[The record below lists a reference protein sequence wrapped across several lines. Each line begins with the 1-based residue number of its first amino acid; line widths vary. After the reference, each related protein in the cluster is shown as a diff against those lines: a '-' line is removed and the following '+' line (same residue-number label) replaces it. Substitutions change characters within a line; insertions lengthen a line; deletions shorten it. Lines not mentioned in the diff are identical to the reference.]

1 MYKKILTIFALA
13 ASLLA
18 CNKVEN
24 EVVAPENGAK
34 TLTITATLGDPATR
48 LSYSEAT
55 DGSYKARFNNDDV
68 VWAYF
73 AKADNSVAGPVTKLA
88 IDPKSISFDGKTACF
103 RQPAVSIPEGSTK
116 IIAYLANTANTT
128 NFDGGDDIVSDIS
141 SQANLTAA
149 LNNQVIYGAVDFKDL
164 TSTNPDALAASIP
177 FSYKTSLLKFSLAL
191 PEGTE
196 VDPKAA
202 VSVTLANGKIHNKLH
217 ISGGVLGAKSEE
229 GELKLGAT
237 VANGMVSAA
246 AAVWA
251 ADDLNSK
258 IFVNIG
264 EDTFIADFKPAA
276 SIVAGKV
283 YTVERTLA
291 VSAKPV
297 KMWANDDAASV
308 DFKYS
313 GGEDLTNDWL
323 SCKAGKISWTANTTG
338 APRTAKLT
346 FKNGSSFEMWQ
357 ADPKD
362 LVATFAGAYTLTGD
376 VRTPTKGGAATQATT
391 DNQDGVK
398 YGTLGGVTKGSWYD
412 QAWIADGKGDSI
424 DITLEAAEG
433 EHVMCAKGIYE
444 NLVMPVDLLIDYEKQ
459 TFGMNFVI
467 ENKAYLITSGMY
479 KDLGQY
485 AAFATELMEGSN
497 WCLGFG
503 NGGAFN
509 YYGSVDLSTGN
520 IVVKFA
526 KGQKCTAF
534 NTYNVVGILV
544 NRYASESTAG
554 TALIRSQKSAYAFKN
569 LKLSGA
575 AYARV
580 IQNDFTITKK

>member
-34 TLTITATLGDPATR
+34 TLTITATIGDPDTR

-55 DGSYKARFNNDDV
+55 DGSYKARFNENDV

-229 GELKLGAT
+229 GDLNLGAT
-237 VANGMVSAA
+237 VANGVVTAY

-258 IFVNIG
+258 IFVTI
-264 EDTFIADFKPAA
+264 DKDSFLADFKPSATIA
-276 SIVAGKV
+276 AGKA
-283 YTVERTLA
+283 YTVERA
-291 VSAKPV
+291 VTKVSMETKWIADEAGSVEFP
-297 KMWANDDAASV
+297 NGGAAAV
-308 DFKYS
+308 TEGF
-313 GGEDLTNDWL
+313 L
-323 SCKAGKISWTANTTG
+323 SYADGKISWTKNETG
-338 APRTAKLT
+338 KPRSAKIV
-346 FKNGSSFEMWQ
+346 FANGSTFEALQIGPADFKGAWTFTTKVFAQAGSFVP
-357 ADPKD
+357 AKDPYTFGD
-362 LVATFAGAYTLTGD
+362 VTLGEPRNTEALVAPDGKTYT
-376 VRTPTKGGAATQATT
+376 
-391 DNQDGVK
+391 NNIGVK
-398 YGTLGGVTKGSWYD
+398 GFFFDTVLD
-412 QAWIADGKGDSI
+412 ACLD
-424 DITLEAAEG
+424 
-433 EHVMCAKGIYE
+433 
-444 NLVMPVDLLIDYEKQ
+444 IDYEAKTLRMGLFLDTRDGIGQ
-459 TFGMNFVI
+459 QVNGKYATYFPGLATKSATAWGKPWLYT
-467 ENKAYLITSGMY
+467 ET
-479 KDLGQY
+479 DLGDPDYVWMWFKISEDFNTIIYQNRTTADVELQTLTQY
-485 AAFATELMEGSN
+485 GSTIN
-497 WCLGFG
+497 QICGFG
-503 NGGAFN
+503 VVLSNTNAFN
-509 YYGSVDLSTGN
+509 HST
-520 IVVKFA
+520 
-526 KGQKCTAF
+526 
-534 NTYNVVGILV
+534 V
-544 NRYASESTAG
+544 N
-554 TALIRSQKSAYAFKN
+554 AYANFFQCNPVKET
-569 LKLSGA
+569 GEF
-575 AYARV
+575 
-580 IQNDFTITKK
+580 FTRK

>member
-55 DGSYKARFNNDDV
+55 DGSYKARFNNEDV

-103 RQPAVSIPEGSTK
+103 RQPLVTIPEGASK

-164 TSTNPDALAASIP
+164 TSTDPDALAASIP

-258 IFVNIG
+258 ILVNIG

-283 YTVERTLA
+283 YTVERA
-291 VSAKPV
+291 VTKVSMETKWIADEAGSVEFPDGGSAAV
-297 KMWANDDAASV
+297 TEG
-308 DFKYS
+308 F
-313 GGEDLTNDWL
+313 L
-323 SCKAGKISWTANTTG
+323 SYADGKISWTKNETG
-338 APRTAKLT
+338 KPRSAKLV
-346 FKNGSSFEMWQ
+346 FANGSTFEALQIGPADFKGAWTFTTKVFAQAGSFVP
-357 ADPKD
+357 AKDPYTFGD
-362 LVATFAGAYTLTGD
+362 VTLGEPRNTEALVAPDGKTYT
-376 VRTPTKGGAATQATT
+376 
-391 DNQDGVK
+391 NNIGVK
-398 YGTLGGVTKGSWYD
+398 GLFFDTVLD
-412 QAWIADGKGDSI
+412 ACLD
-424 DITLEAAEG
+424 
-433 EHVMCAKGIYE
+433 
-444 NLVMPVDLLIDYEKQ
+444 IDYEAK
-459 TFGMNFVI
+459 TLRMGLFLDTRDGI
-467 ENKAYLITSGMY
+467 
-479 KDLGQY
+479 GQQVNGKY
-485 AAFATELMEGSN
+485 ATYFPGLATKSATAWGKPWLYTETELGDPDYVWMWFKISEDFNTIIYQNRTTADVELQTLTQYGSTIN
-497 WCLGFG
+497 QICGFG
-503 NGGAFN
+503 VVLSNTNAFN
-509 YYGSVDLSTGN
+509 HST
-520 IVVKFA
+520 
-526 KGQKCTAF
+526 
-534 NTYNVVGILV
+534 V
-544 NRYASESTAG
+544 N
-554 TALIRSQKSAYAFKN
+554 AYANFFQCNPVKET
-569 LKLSGA
+569 GEF
-575 AYARV
+575 
-580 IQNDFTITKK
+580 FTRK

>member
-164 TSTNPDALAASIP
+164 TSTDPDALAASIP

-283 YTVERTLA
+283 YTVERA
-291 VSAKPV
+291 VTKVSMETKWIADEAGSVEFP
-297 KMWANDDAASV
+297 NGGAAAV
-308 DFKYS
+308 TEGF
-313 GGEDLTNDWL
+313 L
-323 SCKAGKISWTANTTG
+323 SYADGKISWTKNETG
-338 APRTAKLT
+338 KPRSAKIV
-346 FKNGSSFEMWQ
+346 FANGSTFEALQIGPADFKGAWTFTTKVFAQAGSFVP
-357 ADPKD
+357 AKDPYTFGD
-362 LVATFAGAYTLTGD
+362 VTLGEPRNTEALVASDGKTYT
-376 VRTPTKGGAATQATT
+376 
-391 DNQDGVK
+391 NNIGVK
-398 YGTLGGVTKGSWYD
+398 GLFFDTVLD
-412 QAWIADGKGDSI
+412 ACLD
-424 DITLEAAEG
+424 
-433 EHVMCAKGIYE
+433 
-444 NLVMPVDLLIDYEKQ
+444 IDYEAK
-459 TFGMNFVI
+459 TLRMGLFLDTRDGI
-467 ENKAYLITSGMY
+467 
-479 KDLGQY
+479 GQQVNGKY
-485 AAFATELMEGSN
+485 ATYFPGLATKSATAWGKPWLYTETELGDPDYVWMWFKISEDFNTIIYQNRTTADVELQTLTQYSDATMN
-497 WCLGFG
+497 LICGFG
-503 NGGAFN
+503 VVLSNTNAFN
-509 YYGSVDLSTGN
+509 HST
-520 IVVKFA
+520 
-526 KGQKCTAF
+526 
-534 NTYNVVGILV
+534 V
-544 NRYASESTAG
+544 N
-554 TALIRSQKSAYAFKN
+554 AYANFFQCNPVKET
-569 LKLSGA
+569 GEF
-575 AYARV
+575 
-580 IQNDFTITKK
+580 FTRK

>member
-202 VSVTLANGKIHNKLH
+202 VSVTLANGKMHNKLH

-229 GELKLGAT
+229 GDLNLGAT
-237 VANGMVSAA
+237 VANGVVTAY

-258 IFVNIG
+258 IFVTI
-264 EDTFIADFKPAA
+264 DKDSFLADFKPSATIA
-276 SIVAGKV
+276 AGKA
-283 YTVERTLA
+283 YTVERA
-291 VSAKPV
+291 VTKVSMETKWIADEAGSVEFP
-297 KMWANDDAASV
+297 NGGAAAV
-308 DFKYS
+308 TEGF
-313 GGEDLTNDWL
+313 L
-323 SCKAGKISWTANTTG
+323 SYADGKISWTKNETG
-338 APRTAKLT
+338 KPRSAKLV
-346 FKNGSSFEMWQ
+346 FANGSTFEALQIGPADFKGAWTFTTKVFAQAGSFVP
-357 ADPKD
+357 AKDPYTFGD
-362 LVATFAGAYTLTGD
+362 VTLGEPRNTEALVAPDGKTYT
-376 VRTPTKGGAATQATT
+376 
-391 DNQDGVK
+391 NNIGVK
-398 YGTLGGVTKGSWYD
+398 GLFFDTVLD
-412 QAWIADGKGDSI
+412 ACLD
-424 DITLEAAEG
+424 
-433 EHVMCAKGIYE
+433 
-444 NLVMPVDLLIDYEKQ
+444 IDYEAKTLRMGLFLDTRDGIGQ
-459 TFGMNFVI
+459 QVNGKYATYFPGLATKSATAWGKPWLYT
-467 ENKAYLITSGMY
+467 ET
-479 KDLGQY
+479 DLGDPDYVWMWFKISEDFNTIIYQNRTTADVELQTLTQY
-485 AAFATELMEGSN
+485 GSTIN
-497 WCLGFG
+497 QICGFG
-503 NGGAFN
+503 VVLSNTNAFN
-509 YYGSVDLSTGN
+509 HST
-520 IVVKFA
+520 
-526 KGQKCTAF
+526 
-534 NTYNVVGILV
+534 V
-544 NRYASESTAG
+544 N
-554 TALIRSQKSAYAFKN
+554 AYANFFQCNPVKET
-569 LKLSGA
+569 GEF
-575 AYARV
+575 
-580 IQNDFTITKK
+580 FTRK

>member
-164 TSTNPDALAASIP
+164 TSTDPDALAASIP

-202 VSVTLANGKIHNKLH
+202 VSVNLTSGKIHNKLH

-229 GELKLGAT
+229 GDLNLGAT
-237 VANGMVSAA
+237 VANGVVTAY

-258 IFVNIG
+258 IFVTI
-264 EDTFIADFKPAA
+264 DKDSFLADFKPSATIA
-276 SIVAGKV
+276 AGKA
-283 YTVERTLA
+283 YTVERSVTKVSMETKWIADEAGSVEFPNGGAAA
-291 VSAKPV
+291 VTEG
-297 KMWANDDAASV
+297 
-308 DFKYS
+308 F
-313 GGEDLTNDWL
+313 L
-323 SCKAGKISWTANTTG
+323 SYADGKISWTKNETG
-338 APRTAKLT
+338 KPRSAKLV
-346 FKNGSSFEMWQ
+346 FANGSTFEALQIGPADFKGAWTFTTKVFAQAGSFVPTK
-357 ADPKD
+357 DPYTFGD
-362 LVATFAGAYTLTGD
+362 VTLGEPRNTEALVAPDGKTYT
-376 VRTPTKGGAATQATT
+376 
-391 DNQDGVK
+391 NNIGVK
-398 YGTLGGVTKGSWYD
+398 GLFFDTVLD
-412 QAWIADGKGDSI
+412 ACLD
-424 DITLEAAEG
+424 
-433 EHVMCAKGIYE
+433 
-444 NLVMPVDLLIDYEKQ
+444 IDYEAKTLRMGLFLDTRDGIGQ
-459 TFGMNFVI
+459 QVNGKYATYFPGLATKSATAWGKPWLYT
-467 ENKAYLITSGMY
+467 ET
-479 KDLGQY
+479 DLGDPDYVWMWFKISEDFNTIIYQNRTTADVELQTLTQY
-485 AAFATELMEGSN
+485 GSTIN
-497 WCLGFG
+497 QICGFG
-503 NGGAFN
+503 VVLSNTNAFN
-509 YYGSVDLSTGN
+509 HST
-520 IVVKFA
+520 
-526 KGQKCTAF
+526 
-534 NTYNVVGILV
+534 V
-544 NRYASESTAG
+544 N
-554 TALIRSQKSAYAFKN
+554 AYANFFQCNPVKET
-569 LKLSGA
+569 GEF
-575 AYARV
+575 
-580 IQNDFTITKK
+580 FTRK

>member
-55 DGSYKARFNNDDV
+55 DGSYKARFNNEDV

-103 RQPAVSIPEGSTK
+103 RQPLVTIPEGASK

-164 TSTNPDALAASIP
+164 TSTDPDALAASIP

-202 VSVTLANGKIHNKLH
+202 VSVNLTSGKIHNKLH

-229 GELKLGAT
+229 GDLNLGAT
-237 VANGMVSAA
+237 VANGVVTAY

-258 IFVNIG
+258 IFVTI
-264 EDTFIADFKPAA
+264 DKDSFLADFKPSATIA
-276 SIVAGKV
+276 AGKA
-283 YTVERTLA
+283 YTVERA
-291 VSAKPV
+291 VTKVSMETKWIADEAGSVEFP
-297 KMWANDDAASV
+297 NGGAAAV
-308 DFKYS
+308 TEGF
-313 GGEDLTNDWL
+313 L
-323 SCKAGKISWTANTTG
+323 SYADGKISWTKNETG
-338 APRTAKLT
+338 KPRSAKLV
-346 FKNGSSFEMWQ
+346 FANGSTFEALQIGPADFKGAWTFTTKVFAQAGSFVP
-357 ADPKD
+357 AKDPYTFGD
-362 LVATFAGAYTLTGD
+362 VTLGEPRNTEALVAPDGKTYT
-376 VRTPTKGGAATQATT
+376 
-391 DNQDGVK
+391 NNIGVK
-398 YGTLGGVTKGSWYD
+398 GLFFDTVLD
-412 QAWIADGKGDSI
+412 ACLD
-424 DITLEAAEG
+424 
-433 EHVMCAKGIYE
+433 
-444 NLVMPVDLLIDYEKQ
+444 IDYEAK
-459 TFGMNFVI
+459 TLRMGLFLDTRDGI
-467 ENKAYLITSGMY
+467 
-479 KDLGQY
+479 GQQVNGKY
-485 AAFATELMEGSN
+485 ATYFPGLATKSATAWGKPWLYTETELGDPDYVWMWFKISEDFNTIIYQNRTTADVELQTLTQYSDATMN
-497 WCLGFG
+497 LICGFG
-503 NGGAFN
+503 VVLSNTNAFN
-509 YYGSVDLSTGN
+509 HST
-520 IVVKFA
+520 
-526 KGQKCTAF
+526 
-534 NTYNVVGILV
+534 V
-544 NRYASESTAG
+544 N
-554 TALIRSQKSAYAFKN
+554 AYANFFQCNPVKET
-569 LKLSGA
+569 GEF
-575 AYARV
+575 
-580 IQNDFTITKK
+580 FTRK

>member
-88 IDPKSISFDGKTACF
+88 IDPKSISFDGKMACF

-202 VSVTLANGKIHNKLH
+202 VSVNLTSGKIHNKLH
-217 ISGGVLGAKSEE
+217 ISGGVLGTKSEE
-229 GELKLGAT
+229 GDLNLGAT
-237 VANGMVSAA
+237 VANGVVTAY

-258 IFVNIG
+258 IFVTI
-264 EDTFIADFKPAA
+264 DKDSFLADFKPSATIA
-276 SIVAGKV
+276 AGKA
-283 YTVERTLA
+283 YTVERA
-291 VSAKPV
+291 VTKVSMETKWIADEAGSVEFP
-297 KMWANDDAASV
+297 NGGAAAV
-308 DFKYS
+308 TEGF
-313 GGEDLTNDWL
+313 L
-323 SCKAGKISWTANTTG
+323 SYADGKISWTKNETG
-338 APRTAKLT
+338 KPRSAKLV
-346 FKNGSSFEMWQ
+346 FANGSTFEVLQIGPADFKGAWTFTTKVFAQAGSFVP
-357 ADPKD
+357 AKDPYTFGD
-362 LVATFAGAYTLTGD
+362 VTLGEPRNTEALVAPDRKTYT
-376 VRTPTKGGAATQATT
+376 
-391 DNQDGVK
+391 NNIGVK
-398 YGTLGGVTKGSWYD
+398 GLFFDTVLD
-412 QAWIADGKGDSI
+412 ACLD
-424 DITLEAAEG
+424 
-433 EHVMCAKGIYE
+433 
-444 NLVMPVDLLIDYEKQ
+444 IDYEAK
-459 TFGMNFVI
+459 TLRMGLFLDTRDGI
-467 ENKAYLITSGMY
+467 
-479 KDLGQY
+479 GQQVNGKY
-485 AAFATELMEGSN
+485 ATYFPGLATKSATAWGKPWLYTETELGDPDYVWMWFKISEDFNTIIYQNRTTADVELQTLTQYSDKSMN
-497 WCLGFG
+497 QICGFG
-503 NGGAFN
+503 VVLSNTNAFN
-509 YYGSVDLSTGN
+509 HST
-520 IVVKFA
+520 
-526 KGQKCTAF
+526 
-534 NTYNVVGILV
+534 V
-544 NRYASESTAG
+544 N
-554 TALIRSQKSAYAFKN
+554 AYANFFQCNPVKET
-569 LKLSGA
+569 GEF
-575 AYARV
+575 
-580 IQNDFTITKK
+580 FTRK

>member
-55 DGSYKARFNNDDV
+55 DGSYKASFNNDDV

-103 RQPAVSIPEGSTK
+103 RQPAVSIPAGSTK

-164 TSTNPDALAASIP
+164 TSTDPDALAASIP

-202 VSVTLANGKIHNKLH
+202 VSVTLSNGKMHNKLH

-237 VANGMVSAA
+237 VANGIVSAA

-258 IFVNIG
+258 IFVTI
-264 EDTFIADFKPAA
+264 DKDSFLADFKPSATIA
-276 SIVAGKV
+276 AGKA
-283 YTVERTLA
+283 YTVERTVTKVSMETKWIADEAGSVEFPNGGAAA
-291 VSAKPV
+291 VTEG
-297 KMWANDDAASV
+297 
-308 DFKYS
+308 F
-313 GGEDLTNDWL
+313 L
-323 SCKAGKISWTANTTG
+323 SYADGKISWTKNETG
-338 APRTAKLT
+338 KPRSAKIV
-346 FKNGSSFEMWQ
+346 FANGSTFEALQIGPADFKGAWTFTTKVFAQAGSFVP
-357 ADPKD
+357 AKDPYTFGD
-362 LVATFAGAYTLTGD
+362 VTLGEPRNTEALVAPDGKTYT
-376 VRTPTKGGAATQATT
+376 
-391 DNQDGVK
+391 NNIGVK
-398 YGTLGGVTKGSWYD
+398 GLFFDTVLD
-412 QAWIADGKGDSI
+412 ACLD
-424 DITLEAAEG
+424 
-433 EHVMCAKGIYE
+433 
-444 NLVMPVDLLIDYEKQ
+444 IDYEAK
-459 TFGMNFVI
+459 TLRMGLFLDTRDGI
-467 ENKAYLITSGMY
+467 
-479 KDLGQY
+479 GQQVNGKY
-485 AAFATELMEGSN
+485 ATYFPGLATKSATAWGKPWLYTETELGDPDYVWMWFKISEDFNTIIYQNRITADVELQTLTQYGSTIN
-497 WCLGFG
+497 QICGFG
-503 NGGAFN
+503 VVLSNTNAFN
-509 YYGSVDLSTGN
+509 HST
-520 IVVKFA
+520 
-526 KGQKCTAF
+526 
-534 NTYNVVGILV
+534 V
-544 NRYASESTAG
+544 N
-554 TALIRSQKSAYAFKN
+554 AYANFFQCNPVKET
-569 LKLSGA
+569 GEF
-575 AYARV
+575 
-580 IQNDFTITKK
+580 FTRK

>member
-34 TLTITATLGDPATR
+34 TLTITATIGDPDTR

-55 DGSYKARFNNDDV
+55 DGSYKARFNENDV

-202 VSVTLANGKIHNKLH
+202 VSVNLTSGKIHNKLH

-258 IFVNIG
+258 ILVNIG

-283 YTVERTLA
+283 YTVERA
-291 VSAKPV
+291 VTKVSMETKWIADEAGSVEFP
-297 KMWANDDAASV
+297 NGGAAAV
-308 DFKYS
+308 TEGF
-313 GGEDLTNDWL
+313 L
-323 SCKAGKISWTANTTG
+323 SYADGKISWTKNETG
-338 APRTAKLT
+338 KPRSAKLV
-346 FKNGSSFEMWQ
+346 FANGSTFEALQIGPADFKGAWTFTTKVFAQAGSFVPTK
-357 ADPKD
+357 DPYTFGD
-362 LVATFAGAYTLTGD
+362 VTLGEPRNTEALVAPDGKTYT
-376 VRTPTKGGAATQATT
+376 
-391 DNQDGVK
+391 NNIGVK
-398 YGTLGGVTKGSWYD
+398 GLFFDTVLD
-412 QAWIADGKGDSI
+412 ACLD
-424 DITLEAAEG
+424 
-433 EHVMCAKGIYE
+433 
-444 NLVMPVDLLIDYEKQ
+444 IDYEAK
-459 TFGMNFVI
+459 TLRMGLFLDTRDGI
-467 ENKAYLITSGMY
+467 
-479 KDLGQY
+479 GQQVNGKY
-485 AAFATELMEGSN
+485 ATYFPGLATKSATAWGKPWLYTETELGDPDYVWMWFKISEDFNTIIYQNRTTADVELQTLTQYGSTIN
-497 WCLGFG
+497 QICGFG
-503 NGGAFN
+503 VVLSNTNAFN
-509 YYGSVDLSTGN
+509 HST
-520 IVVKFA
+520 
-526 KGQKCTAF
+526 
-534 NTYNVVGILV
+534 V
-544 NRYASESTAG
+544 N
-554 TALIRSQKSAYAFKN
+554 AYANFFQCNPVKET
-569 LKLSGA
+569 GEF
-575 AYARV
+575 
-580 IQNDFTITKK
+580 FTRK

>member
-55 DGSYKARFNNDDV
+55 DGSYKASFNNDDV

-202 VSVTLANGKIHNKLH
+202 VSVNLTSGKIHNKLH

-229 GELKLGAT
+229 GDLNLGAT
-237 VANGMVSAA
+237 VANGVVTAY

-258 IFVNIG
+258 IFVTI
-264 EDTFIADFKPAA
+264 DKDSFLADFKPSATIA
-276 SIVAGKV
+276 AGKA
-283 YTVERTLA
+283 YTVERTVTKVSMETKWIADEAGSVEFPNGGTAA
-291 VSAKPV
+291 VTEG
-297 KMWANDDAASV
+297 
-308 DFKYS
+308 F
-313 GGEDLTNDWL
+313 L
-323 SCKAGKISWTANTTG
+323 SYADGKISWTKNETG
-338 APRTAKLT
+338 KPRSAKLV
-346 FKNGSSFEMWQ
+346 FANGSTFEALQIGPADFKGAWTFTTKVFAQAGSFVP
-357 ADPKD
+357 AKDPYTFGD
-362 LVATFAGAYTLTGD
+362 VTLGEPRNTEALVAPDGKTYT
-376 VRTPTKGGAATQATT
+376 
-391 DNQDGVK
+391 NNIGVK
-398 YGTLGGVTKGSWYD
+398 GLFFDTVLD
-412 QAWIADGKGDSI
+412 ACLD
-424 DITLEAAEG
+424 
-433 EHVMCAKGIYE
+433 
-444 NLVMPVDLLIDYEKQ
+444 IDYEAK
-459 TFGMNFVI
+459 TLRMGLFLDTRDGI
-467 ENKAYLITSGMY
+467 
-479 KDLGQY
+479 GQQVNGKY
-485 AAFATELMEGSN
+485 ATYFPGLATKSATAWGKPWLYTETELGDPDYVWMWFKISEDFNTIIYQNRTTADVELQTLTQYGSTIN
-497 WCLGFG
+497 QICGFG
-503 NGGAFN
+503 VVLSNTNAFN
-509 YYGSVDLSTGN
+509 HST
-520 IVVKFA
+520 
-526 KGQKCTAF
+526 
-534 NTYNVVGILV
+534 V
-544 NRYASESTAG
+544 N
-554 TALIRSQKSAYAFKN
+554 AYANFFQCNPVKET
-569 LKLSGA
+569 GEF
-575 AYARV
+575 
-580 IQNDFTITKK
+580 FTRK

>member
-55 DGSYKARFNNDDV
+55 DGSYKARFNENDV

-291 VSAKPV
+291 KVSMASQ
-297 KMWANDDAASV
+297 WISDEAGSV
-308 DFKYS
+308 DFPD
-313 GGEDLTNDWL
+313 GGSAAVTEGFL
-323 SCKAGKISWTANTTG
+323 SYADGKISWTKNETG
-338 APRTAKLT
+338 KPRSAKLV
-346 FKNGSSFEMWQ
+346 FANGSTFEALQIGPADFKGAWTFTTKVFAQAGSFVP
-357 ADPKD
+357 AKDPYTFGD
-362 LVATFAGAYTLTGD
+362 VTLGEPRNTEALVAPDGKTYT
-376 VRTPTKGGAATQATT
+376 
-391 DNQDGVK
+391 NNIGVK
-398 YGTLGGVTKGSWYD
+398 GLFFDTVLD
-412 QAWIADGKGDSI
+412 ACLD
-424 DITLEAAEG
+424 
-433 EHVMCAKGIYE
+433 
-444 NLVMPVDLLIDYEKQ
+444 IDYEAKTLRMGLFLDTRDGIGQ
-459 TFGMNFVI
+459 QVNGKYATYFPGLATKSATAWGKPWLYT
-467 ENKAYLITSGMY
+467 ET
-479 KDLGQY
+479 DLGDPDYVWMWFKISEDFNTIIYQNRTTADVELQTLTQY
-485 AAFATELMEGSN
+485 SN
-497 WCLGFG
+497 PTMNQICGFG
-503 NGGAFN
+503 VVLSNTNAFN
-509 YYGSVDLSTGN
+509 HST
-520 IVVKFA
+520 
-526 KGQKCTAF
+526 
-534 NTYNVVGILV
+534 V
-544 NRYASESTAG
+544 N
-554 TALIRSQKSAYAFKN
+554 AYANFFQCNPVKET
-569 LKLSGA
+569 GEF
-575 AYARV
+575 
-580 IQNDFTITKK
+580 FTRK

>member
-55 DGSYKARFNNDDV
+55 DGSYKASFNNDDV

-164 TSTNPDALAASIP
+164 TSTDPDALAASIP

-202 VSVTLANGKIHNKLH
+202 VSVTLANGKMHNKLH

-229 GELKLGAT
+229 GDLNLGAT
-237 VANGMVSAA
+237 VANGVVTAY

-258 IFVNIG
+258 IFVTI
-264 EDTFIADFKPAA
+264 DKDSFLADFKPSATIA
-276 SIVAGKV
+276 AGKA
-283 YTVERTLA
+283 YTVERTVTKVSMETKWIADEAGSVEFPNGGAAA
-291 VSAKPV
+291 VTEG
-297 KMWANDDAASV
+297 
-308 DFKYS
+308 F
-313 GGEDLTNDWL
+313 L
-323 SCKAGKISWTANTTG
+323 SYADGKISWTKNETG
-338 APRTAKLT
+338 KPRSAKLV
-346 FKNGSSFEMWQ
+346 FANGSTFEALQIGPADFKGAWTFTTKVFAQAGSFVP
-357 ADPKD
+357 AKDPYTFGD
-362 LVATFAGAYTLTGD
+362 VTLGEPRNTEALVAPDGKTYT
-376 VRTPTKGGAATQATT
+376 
-391 DNQDGVK
+391 NNIGVK
-398 YGTLGGVTKGSWYD
+398 GLFFDTVLD
-412 QAWIADGKGDSI
+412 ACLD
-424 DITLEAAEG
+424 
-433 EHVMCAKGIYE
+433 
-444 NLVMPVDLLIDYEKQ
+444 IDYEAK
-459 TFGMNFVI
+459 TLRMGLFLDTRDGI
-467 ENKAYLITSGMY
+467 
-479 KDLGQY
+479 GQQVNGKY
-485 AAFATELMEGSN
+485 ATYFPGLATKSATAWGEPWLYTETELGDPDYVWMWFKISEDFNTIIYQNRTTADVELQTLTQYSDATMN
-497 WCLGFG
+497 LICGFG
-503 NGGAFN
+503 VVLSNTNAFN
-509 YYGSVDLSTGN
+509 HST
-520 IVVKFA
+520 
-526 KGQKCTAF
+526 
-534 NTYNVVGILV
+534 V
-544 NRYASESTAG
+544 N
-554 TALIRSQKSAYAFKN
+554 AYANFFQCNPVKET
-569 LKLSGA
+569 GEF
-575 AYARV
+575 
-580 IQNDFTITKK
+580 FTRK

>member
-283 YTVERTLA
+283 YTVERA
-291 VSAKPV
+291 VTKVSMETKWIADEAGSVEFP
-297 KMWANDDAASV
+297 NGGAAAV
-308 DFKYS
+308 TEGF
-313 GGEDLTNDWL
+313 L
-323 SCKAGKISWTANTTG
+323 SYADGKISWTKNETG
-338 APRTAKLT
+338 KPRSAKIV
-346 FKNGSSFEMWQ
+346 FANGSTFEALQIGPADFKGAWTFTTKVFAQAGSFVP
-357 ADPKD
+357 AKDPYTFGD
-362 LVATFAGAYTLTGD
+362 VTLGEPRNTEALVASDGKTYT
-376 VRTPTKGGAATQATT
+376 
-391 DNQDGVK
+391 NNIGVK
-398 YGTLGGVTKGSWYD
+398 GLFFDTVLD
-412 QAWIADGKGDSI
+412 ACLD
-424 DITLEAAEG
+424 
-433 EHVMCAKGIYE
+433 
-444 NLVMPVDLLIDYEKQ
+444 IDYEAK
-459 TFGMNFVI
+459 TLRMGLFLDTRDGI
-467 ENKAYLITSGMY
+467 
-479 KDLGQY
+479 GQQVNGKY
-485 AAFATELMEGSN
+485 ATYFPGLATKSATAWGKPWLYTETELGDPDYVWMWFKISEDFNTIIYQNRTTADVELQTLTQYSDATMN
-497 WCLGFG
+497 LICGFG
-503 NGGAFN
+503 VVLSNTNAFN
-509 YYGSVDLSTGN
+509 HST
-520 IVVKFA
+520 
-526 KGQKCTAF
+526 
-534 NTYNVVGILV
+534 V
-544 NRYASESTAG
+544 N
-554 TALIRSQKSAYAFKN
+554 AYANFFQCNPVKET
-569 LKLSGA
+569 GEF
-575 AYARV
+575 
-580 IQNDFTITKK
+580 FTRK

>member
-103 RQPAVSIPEGSTK
+103 RQPLVSIPEGSTK

-229 GELKLGAT
+229 GDLNLGAT
-237 VANGMVSAA
+237 VANGVVTAY

-258 IFVNIG
+258 IFVTI
-264 EDTFIADFKPAA
+264 DKDSFLADFKPSATIA
-276 SIVAGKV
+276 AGKA
-283 YTVERTLA
+283 YTVERA
-291 VSAKPV
+291 VTKVSMETKWIADEAGSVEFP
-297 KMWANDDAASV
+297 NGGAAAV
-308 DFKYS
+308 TEGF
-313 GGEDLTNDWL
+313 L
-323 SCKAGKISWTANTTG
+323 SYADGKISWTKNETG
-338 APRTAKLT
+338 KPRSAKIV
-346 FKNGSSFEMWQ
+346 FANGSTFEALQ
-357 ADPKD
+357 IGPADFKGNYS
-362 LVATFAGAYTLTGD
+362 LWSKRFGTATSPYASSDNSAAVETAGIVFGEPLKGETLQDVDGKTYT
-376 VRTPTKGGAATQATT
+376 
-391 DNQDGVK
+391 NQIGVK
-398 YGTLGGVTKGSWYD
+398 GLYYD
-412 QAWIADGKGDSI
+412 
-424 DITLEAAEG
+424 
-433 EHVMCAKGIYE
+433 GIMDAT
-444 NLVMPVDLLIDYEKQ
+444 VAIDYEAM
-459 TFGMNFVI
+459 TARVGMFLDARSTAGQLHNSGKLADYPYVCFLPGMGTTTPKSLWATPWNFV
-467 ENKAYLITSGMY
+467 
-479 KDLGQY
+479 QP
-485 AAFATELMEGSN
+485 
-497 WCLGFG
+497 
-503 NGGAFN
+503 
-509 YYGSVDLSTGN
+509 DLSTTDTADYTWLWFTVSSDFTTLNYSPNSSAGLQYLN
-520 IVVKFA
+520 TDA
-526 KGQKCTAF
+526 KTTA
-534 NTYNVVGILV
+534 NAICAITVAV
-544 NRYASESTAG
+544 S
-554 TALIRSQKSAYAFKN
+554 KSADISSANVRTNWDAVYQGNKFN
-569 LKLSGA
+569 N
-575 AYARV
+575 
-580 IQNDFTITKK
+580 NDGITFIKK

>member
-55 DGSYKARFNNDDV
+55 DGSYKASFNNDDV

-229 GELKLGAT
+229 GDLNLGAT
-237 VANGMVSAA
+237 VANGVVTAY

-258 IFVNIG
+258 IFVTI
-264 EDTFIADFKPAA
+264 DKDSFLADFKPSATIA
-276 SIVAGKV
+276 AGKA
-283 YTVERTLA
+283 YTVERA
-291 VSAKPV
+291 VTKVSMETKWIADEAGSVEFP
-297 KMWANDDAASV
+297 NGGAAAV
-308 DFKYS
+308 TEGF
-313 GGEDLTNDWL
+313 L
-323 SCKAGKISWTANTTG
+323 SYADGKISWTKNETG
-338 APRTAKLT
+338 KPRSAKIV
-346 FKNGSSFEMWQ
+346 FANGSTFEALQIGPADFKGAWTFTTKVFAQAGSFVP
-357 ADPKD
+357 AKDPYTFGD
-362 LVATFAGAYTLTGD
+362 VTLGEPRNTEALVAPDGKTYT
-376 VRTPTKGGAATQATT
+376 
-391 DNQDGVK
+391 NNIGVK
-398 YGTLGGVTKGSWYD
+398 GLFFDTVLD
-412 QAWIADGKGDSI
+412 ACLD
-424 DITLEAAEG
+424 
-433 EHVMCAKGIYE
+433 
-444 NLVMPVDLLIDYEKQ
+444 IDYEAK
-459 TFGMNFVI
+459 TLRMGLFLDTRDGI
-467 ENKAYLITSGMY
+467 
-479 KDLGQY
+479 GQQVNGKY
-485 AAFATELMEGSN
+485 ATYFPGLATKSATAWGKPWLYTETELGDPDYVWMWFKISEDFNTIIYQNRTTADVELQTLTQYSDATMN
-497 WCLGFG
+497 LICGFG
-503 NGGAFN
+503 VVLSNTNAFN
-509 YYGSVDLSTGN
+509 HST
-520 IVVKFA
+520 
-526 KGQKCTAF
+526 
-534 NTYNVVGILV
+534 V
-544 NRYASESTAG
+544 N
-554 TALIRSQKSAYAFKN
+554 AYANFFQCNPVKET
-569 LKLSGA
+569 GEF
-575 AYARV
+575 
-580 IQNDFTITKK
+580 FTRK

>member
-34 TLTITATLGDPATR
+34 TLTITATIGDPDTR

-55 DGSYKARFNNDDV
+55 DGSYKARFNENDV

-103 RQPAVSIPEGSTK
+103 RQPLVTIPEGASK

-164 TSTNPDALAASIP
+164 TSTDPDALAASIP

-258 IFVNIG
+258 ILVNIG

-283 YTVERTLA
+283 YTVERA
-291 VSAKPV
+291 VTKVSMETKWIADEAGSVEFP
-297 KMWANDDAASV
+297 NGGAAAV
-308 DFKYS
+308 TEGF
-313 GGEDLTNDWL
+313 L
-323 SCKAGKISWTANTTG
+323 SYADGKISWTKNETG
-338 APRTAKLT
+338 KPRSAKLV
-346 FKNGSSFEMWQ
+346 FANGSTFEALQIGPADFKGAWTFTTKVFAQAGSFVP
-357 ADPKD
+357 AKDPYTFGD
-362 LVATFAGAYTLTGD
+362 VTLGEPRNTEALVAPDGKTYT
-376 VRTPTKGGAATQATT
+376 
-391 DNQDGVK
+391 NNIGVK
-398 YGTLGGVTKGSWYD
+398 GLFFDTVLD
-412 QAWIADGKGDSI
+412 ACLD
-424 DITLEAAEG
+424 
-433 EHVMCAKGIYE
+433 
-444 NLVMPVDLLIDYEKQ
+444 IDYEAKTLRMGLFLDTRDGIGQ
-459 TFGMNFVI
+459 QVNGKYATYFPGLATKSATAWGKPWLYT
-467 ENKAYLITSGMY
+467 ET
-479 KDLGQY
+479 DLGDPDYVWMWFKISEDFNTIIYQNRTTADVELQTLTQY
-485 AAFATELMEGSN
+485 GSTIN
-497 WCLGFG
+497 QICGFG
-503 NGGAFN
+503 VVLSNTNAFN
-509 YYGSVDLSTGN
+509 HST
-520 IVVKFA
+520 
-526 KGQKCTAF
+526 
-534 NTYNVVGILV
+534 V
-544 NRYASESTAG
+544 N
-554 TALIRSQKSAYAFKN
+554 AYANFFQCNPVKET
-569 LKLSGA
+569 GEF
-575 AYARV
+575 
-580 IQNDFTITKK
+580 FTRK

>member
-18 CNKVEN
+18 CNKAEN

-34 TLTITATLGDPATR
+34 TLTITATIGDPDTR

-55 DGSYKARFNNDDV
+55 DGSYKARFNQNDV
-68 VWAYF
+68 IWAYF
-73 AKADNSVAGPVTKLA
+73 AKPDNSVAGPATKLE
-88 IDPKSISFDGKTACF
+88 IDAKTISFDGKKACF
-103 RQPAVSIPEGSTK
+103 RQPLVTIPEGASK

-283 YTVERTLA
+283 YTVERA
-291 VSAKPV
+291 VTKVSMETKWIADEAGSVEFP
-297 KMWANDDAASV
+297 NGGAAAV
-308 DFKYS
+308 TEGF
-313 GGEDLTNDWL
+313 L
-323 SCKAGKISWTANTTG
+323 SYADGKISWTKNETG
-338 APRTAKLT
+338 KPRSAKLV
-346 FKNGSSFEMWQ
+346 FANGSTFEALQIGPADFKGAWTFTTKVFAQAGSFVP
-357 ADPKD
+357 AKDPYTFGD
-362 LVATFAGAYTLTGD
+362 VTLGEPRNTEALVAPDGKTYT
-376 VRTPTKGGAATQATT
+376 
-391 DNQDGVK
+391 NNIGVK
-398 YGTLGGVTKGSWYD
+398 GLFFDTVLD
-412 QAWIADGKGDSI
+412 ACLD
-424 DITLEAAEG
+424 
-433 EHVMCAKGIYE
+433 
-444 NLVMPVDLLIDYEKQ
+444 IDYEAK
-459 TFGMNFVI
+459 TLRMGLFLDTRDGI
-467 ENKAYLITSGMY
+467 
-479 KDLGQY
+479 GQQVNGKY
-485 AAFATELMEGSN
+485 ATYFPGLATKSATAWGKPWLYTETELGDPDYVWMWFKISEDFNTIIYQNRTTADVELQTLTQYSDATMN
-497 WCLGFG
+497 LICGFG
-503 NGGAFN
+503 VVLSNTNAFN
-509 YYGSVDLSTGN
+509 HST
-520 IVVKFA
+520 
-526 KGQKCTAF
+526 
-534 NTYNVVGILV
+534 V
-544 NRYASESTAG
+544 N
-554 TALIRSQKSAYAFKN
+554 AYANFFQCNPVKET
-569 LKLSGA
+569 GEF
-575 AYARV
+575 
-580 IQNDFTITKK
+580 FTRK

>member
-202 VSVTLANGKIHNKLH
+202 VSVNLTSGKIHNKLH
-217 ISGGVLGAKSEE
+217 ISGGVLGTKSEE
-229 GELKLGAT
+229 GDLNLGAT
-237 VANGMVSAA
+237 VANGVVTAY

-258 IFVNIG
+258 IFVTI
-264 EDTFIADFKPAA
+264 DKDSFLADFKPSATIA
-276 SIVAGKV
+276 AGKA
-283 YTVERTLA
+283 YTVERA
-291 VSAKPV
+291 VTKVSMETKWIADEAGSVEFP
-297 KMWANDDAASV
+297 NGGAAAV
-308 DFKYS
+308 TEGF
-313 GGEDLTNDWL
+313 L
-323 SCKAGKISWTANTTG
+323 SYADGKISWTKNETG
-338 APRTAKLT
+338 KPRSAKLV
-346 FKNGSSFEMWQ
+346 FANGSTFEVLQIGPADFKGAWTFTTKVFAQAGSFVP
-357 ADPKD
+357 AKDPYTFGD
-362 LVATFAGAYTLTGD
+362 VTLGEPRNTEALVAPDGRTYT
-376 VRTPTKGGAATQATT
+376 
-391 DNQDGVK
+391 NNIGVK
-398 YGTLGGVTKGSWYD
+398 GLFFDTVLD
-412 QAWIADGKGDSI
+412 ACLD
-424 DITLEAAEG
+424 
-433 EHVMCAKGIYE
+433 
-444 NLVMPVDLLIDYEKQ
+444 IDYEAK
-459 TFGMNFVI
+459 TLRMGLFLDTRDGI
-467 ENKAYLITSGMY
+467 
-479 KDLGQY
+479 GQQVNGKY
-485 AAFATELMEGSN
+485 ATYFPGLATKSATAWGKPWLYTETELGDPDYVWMWFKISEDFNTIIYQNRTTADVELQTLTQYSDKSMN
-497 WCLGFG
+497 QICGFG
-503 NGGAFN
+503 VVLSNTNAFN
-509 YYGSVDLSTGN
+509 HST
-520 IVVKFA
+520 
-526 KGQKCTAF
+526 
-534 NTYNVVGILV
+534 V
-544 NRYASESTAG
+544 N
-554 TALIRSQKSAYAFKN
+554 AYANFFQCNPVKET
-569 LKLSGA
+569 GEF
-575 AYARV
+575 
-580 IQNDFTITKK
+580 FTRK

>member
-55 DGSYKARFNNDDV
+55 DGSYKASFNNDDV

-116 IIAYLANTANTT
+116 IIAYLANSANTT

-202 VSVTLANGKIHNKLH
+202 VSVTLSNGKIHNKLH

-229 GELKLGAT
+229 GDLNLGAT
-237 VANGMVSAA
+237 VANGVVTAY

-258 IFVNIG
+258 IFVTI
-264 EDTFIADFKPAA
+264 DKDSFLADFKPSATIA
-276 SIVAGKV
+276 AGKA
-283 YTVERTLA
+283 YTVERA
-291 VSAKPV
+291 VTKVSMETKWIADEAGSVEFP
-297 KMWANDDAASV
+297 NGGTAAV
-308 DFKYS
+308 TEGF
-313 GGEDLTNDWL
+313 L
-323 SCKAGKISWTANTTG
+323 SYADGKISWTKNETG
-338 APRTAKLT
+338 KPRSAKIV
-346 FKNGSSFEMWQ
+346 FANGSTFEALQIGPADFKGAWTFTTKVFAQAGSFVP
-357 ADPKD
+357 AKDPYTFGD
-362 LVATFAGAYTLTGD
+362 VTLGEPRNTEALVAPDGKTYT
-376 VRTPTKGGAATQATT
+376 
-391 DNQDGVK
+391 NNIGVK
-398 YGTLGGVTKGSWYD
+398 GLFFDTVLD
-412 QAWIADGKGDSI
+412 ACLD
-424 DITLEAAEG
+424 
-433 EHVMCAKGIYE
+433 
-444 NLVMPVDLLIDYEKQ
+444 IDYEAK
-459 TFGMNFVI
+459 TLRMGLFLDTRDGI
-467 ENKAYLITSGMY
+467 
-479 KDLGQY
+479 GQQVNGKY
-485 AAFATELMEGSN
+485 ATYFPGLATKSATAWGKPWLYTETELGDPDYVWMWFKISEDFNTIIYQNRTTADVELQTLTQYGSTIN
-497 WCLGFG
+497 QICGFG
-503 NGGAFN
+503 VVLSNTNAFN
-509 YYGSVDLSTGN
+509 HST
-520 IVVKFA
+520 
-526 KGQKCTAF
+526 
-534 NTYNVVGILV
+534 V
-544 NRYASESTAG
+544 N
-554 TALIRSQKSAYAFKN
+554 AYANFFQCNPVKET
-569 LKLSGA
+569 GEF
-575 AYARV
+575 
-580 IQNDFTITKK
+580 FTRK

>member
-55 DGSYKARFNNDDV
+55 DGSYKASFNNDDV

-229 GELKLGAT
+229 GDLNLGAT
-237 VANGMVSAA
+237 VANGVVTAY

-258 IFVNIG
+258 IFVTI
-264 EDTFIADFKPAA
+264 DKDSFLADFKPSATIA
-276 SIVAGKV
+276 AGKA
-283 YTVERTLA
+283 YTVERA
-291 VSAKPV
+291 VTKVSMETKWIADEAGSVEFP
-297 KMWANDDAASV
+297 NGGTAAV
-308 DFKYS
+308 TEGF
-313 GGEDLTNDWL
+313 L
-323 SCKAGKISWTANTTG
+323 SYADGKISWTKNETG
-338 APRTAKLT
+338 KPRSAKIV
-346 FKNGSSFEMWQ
+346 FANGSTFEALQIGPADFKGAWTFTTKVFAQAGSFVP
-357 ADPKD
+357 AKDPYTFGD
-362 LVATFAGAYTLTGD
+362 VTLGEPRNTEALVAPDGKTYT
-376 VRTPTKGGAATQATT
+376 
-391 DNQDGVK
+391 NNIGVK
-398 YGTLGGVTKGSWYD
+398 GFFFDTVLD
-412 QAWIADGKGDSI
+412 ACLD
-424 DITLEAAEG
+424 
-433 EHVMCAKGIYE
+433 
-444 NLVMPVDLLIDYEKQ
+444 IDYEAK
-459 TFGMNFVI
+459 TLRMGLFLDTRDGI
-467 ENKAYLITSGMY
+467 
-479 KDLGQY
+479 GQQVNGKY
-485 AAFATELMEGSN
+485 ATYFPGLATKSATAWGKPWLYTETELGDPDYVWMWFKISEDFNTIIYQNRTTADVELQTLTQYGSTIN
-497 WCLGFG
+497 QICGFG
-503 NGGAFN
+503 VVLSNTNAFN
-509 YYGSVDLSTGN
+509 HST
-520 IVVKFA
+520 
-526 KGQKCTAF
+526 
-534 NTYNVVGILV
+534 V
-544 NRYASESTAG
+544 N
-554 TALIRSQKSAYAFKN
+554 AYANFFQCNPVKET
-569 LKLSGA
+569 GEF
-575 AYARV
+575 
-580 IQNDFTITKK
+580 FTRK